1 MGVSIN
7 TNKTLGVAAGTS
19 IIAPQ
24 SSSVPYSILLD
35 GTDAYIDC
43 GTASELNFERTDS
56 FSFSFWVKRNSTGT
70 SDVVIAR
77 QNAAGNMRGYF
88 VNINT
93 DDQLVI
99 QLRHNTSNNS
109 QRLNVQS
116 TSLIQDTNWHHMIIT
131 YDGTSTVNSFC
142 MYIDG
147 RKDVVTD
154 KLGTLSDSILAPTA
168 PFLMGTLHTGIAAPA
183 DVYLDEVAVFDSVLT
198 DGGVGEGQ
206 AAGGQVADI
215 YNCGIP
221 NDISSLNPV
230 SYWRFNEGSGTTTA
244 DSGSASNTGTLEND
258 ASFDTDVPTNVIAF
272 ANTKSIDLDGIN
284 DYVTMGPDTLEF
296 NRTTPFSISVWW
308 NPQQAELSSIIGNTF
323 NGGNYQGYYLWQSQN
338 GSNVRVNCRLR
349 KSSSHHV
356 QFQGTVNLSLN
367 QWYHLVMTYDG
378 TGVNTGLKLYIDGA
392 DSAGSRQGV
401 MNQDIDWTS
410 HSIPFN
416 LGARMNGNLPLNG
429 LIDEVGVFDSELS
442 ATDVSDIY
450 NSGAPTSLASLSPVC
465 WWRCGDAFDTNTRLI
480 NQGSLC
486 TIQGVITNV
495 AGSPFSSDV
504 PT

>member
-1 MGVSIN
+1 MLSLG
-7 TNKTLGVAAGTS
+7 NKLSLTTQPIYKFVNEH
-19 IIAPQ
+19 
-24 SSSVPYSILLD
+24 SVVFD
-35 GTDAYIDC
+35 GTDEYINVNTLA
-43 GTASELNFERTDS
+43 GTM
-56 FSFSFWVKRNSTGT
+56 STG
-70 SDVVIAR
+70 
-77 QNAAGNMRGYF
+77 
-88 VNINT
+88 
-93 DDQLVI
+93 
-99 QLRHNTSNNS
+99 
-109 QRLNVQS
+109 
-116 TSLIQDTNWHHMIIT
+116 
-131 YDGTSTVNSFC
+131 
-142 MYIDG
+142 
-147 RKDVVTD
+147 
-154 KLGTLSDSILAPTA
+154 
-168 PFLMGTLHTGIAAPA
+168 
-183 DVYLDEVAVFDSVLT
+183 
-198 DGGVGEGQ
+198 Q
-206 AAGGQVADI
+206 A
-215 YNCGIP
+215 
-221 NDISSLNPV
+221 
-230 SYWRFNEGSGTTTA
+230 
-244 DSGSASNTGTLEND
+244 
-258 ASFDTDVPTNVIAF
+258 
-272 ANTKSIDLDGIN
+272 
-284 DYVTMGPDTLEF
+284 
-296 NRTTPFSISVWW
+296 FSISVWW

-495 AGSPFSSDV
+495 ACSPFSSDV